1 MSPISPTSTTGPTD
15 PTDAAGA
22 APSPDLDADRAVPDE
37 EVDELLRGA
46 VDLHQHPGP
55 SPFPRRMSILD
66 AARDADAAGF
76 RAIVAKSHHHSM
88 VTDILALR
96 TAGLDELSV
105 EVFGGIALNRTVG
118 GLNPY
123 AVELALRL
131 GGRVVWFPTLS
142 SAAHVEHHRTH
153 DTGFPTSEVELRPNE
168 VIRVTDENGA
178 LLPEVHDIL
187 DVIAAEDAIL
197 TCGHLGVDEAQPLI
211 DGALAAGVRRV
222 VVNHPCFVVGA
233 PAERVRAWARQGVT
247 VEHCVV
253 MYFGRPERRRDIG
266 ELLSYI
272 EAAGPG
278 RTVLSS
284 DSGQRHN
291 PLPVTLYRRAV
302 RGLLDAGVPAA
313 ALRRMTGGNAGELL
327 FR

>member
-1 MSPISPTSTTGPTD
+1 MTTTADILD
-15 PTDAAGA
+15 PELDGDR
-22 APSPDLDADRAVPDE
+22 SIPDQEADL
-37 EVDELLRGA
+37 LLRGA
-46 VDLHQHPGP
+46 IDLHQHPGP
-55 SPFPRRMSILD
+55 SPFPRRMSLLD

-96 TAGLDELSV
+96 PGGLAGLSV
-105 EVFGGIALNRTVG
+105 QVFGGIALNRTVG

-123 AVELALRL
+123 AVELALRM

-142 SAAHVEHHRTH
+142 SEAHLEHHRTH
-153 DTGFPTSEVELRPNE
+153 DTGFPTSEVSLRPNE
-168 VIRVTDENGA
+168 VIKITGEDGK

-197 TCGHLGVDEAQPLI
+197 TCGHLGVEESQRLI
-211 DGALAAGVRRV
+211 DGAQAAGVRRI

-233 PAERVRAWARQGVT
+233 PADQVRAWARQGVF

-253 MYFGRPERRRDIG
+253 MYFGRPERRRDLG

-272 EAAGPG
+272 EAAGPEQ
-278 RTVLSS
+278 TVLSS

-291 PLPVTLYRRAV
+291 PLPVTLFRRAV
-302 RGLLDAGVPAA
+302 RGLLDAGISAD

-327 FR
+327 FP